1 MEIKELCKELY
12 AEQDKLLEELVEAGE
27 QVFEH
32 AGHVAMIVDN
42 FSGQSIVFKTTAVKR
57 FDLKVTKKK
66 GA

>member
-1 MEIKELCKELY
+1 MLGI
-12 AEQDKLLEELVEAGE
+12 QLLEELVEAGE